1 MKTTFCTFMGLIFSL
16 ALAMPAQGQNVL
28 ADPTAYVDSAYSLAM
43 QGHLQEAVAL
53 NYEALENIPEDSVA
67 TRCEFYSC
75 LLYCYHRLGDY
86 EQALHYGELCLL
98 YDEEHGT
105 KADLSASL
113 GNLAGIY
120 SSVGKQDVA
129 IEYLRRSIDIE
140 TALLASDTTHTAV
153 SLAIRKAMLGEV
165 LVAKA
170 KETTSHSPDG
180 KKDVSSELDADA
192 VTMLAEALRLTDE
205 ALQIDRQLGRR
216 TQEGIRLAQLA
227 NIYDALGQEA
237 RAKECNRQALEI
249 ARETGNRPSEL
260 IILLQ
265 DGQLQEAIVLA
276 QELGMRKQEYEA
288 CDRLYRQAQEAGRS
302 ADALAWLEKTRVLHE
317 QLQSEETQRQLT
329 IAQVRYDL
337 FRKEQQ
343 LKAQQR
349 AIQEERLRTRVL
361 FVVSLLSLII
371 VLLLVL
377 LLVLLRRRKRMV
389 EESATYKERQYS
401 ILTHDLTNPMV
412 AQQQVLRMLY
422 RDFSNYTPQQVRAL
436 TGQLL
441 VGSDS
446 QLSLL
451 RNLGEM
457 AQMEQG
463 KRTMQPTRLDLS
475 ALIADVIVLMRSTAD
490 LKNVT
495 ISLKAERMLVTA
507 DREALRTILRN
518 ILSNAIKFSPKG
530 GVVEVGTKAPS
541 SFYVHNDGE
550 YLPQEQIDEIMHAKS
565 RIISHVGTNG
575 ESGTG
580 VGLLLCR
587 ELVALNHG
595 TMQILSAPNE
605 GVTMVIRL

>member
-1 MKTTFCTFMGLIFSL
+1 MGLIFSL

-28 ADPTAYVDSAYSLAM
+28 ADPTVYVDSAYSLAM

-67 TRCEFYSC
+67 MRCEFYSC

-140 TALLASDTTHTAV
+140 TSLLASDTTHTAV

-249 ARETGNRPSEL
+249 AHETGNRPSEL

-265 DGQLQEAIVLA
+265 DNQLQEAIALA
-276 QELGMRKQEYEA
+276 NELGMRKQEYEA

-302 ADALAWLEKTRVLHE
+302 AEALAWLEKARVLHE
-317 QLQSEETQRQLT
+317 QIQSEETQRQLT
-329 IAQVRYDL
+329 IAQVRYDS

-349 AIQEERLRTRVL
+349 AIQEERLRTRML

-389 EESATYKERQYS
+389 EEAATYKERQYS

-441 VGSDS
+441 AGSDS

-490 LKNVT
+490 LKDVT

>member
-1 MKTTFCTFMGLIFSL
+1 MKFTFCSFIGLTFSL
-16 ALAMPAQGQNVL
+16 VLALPAQGQSVS
-28 ADPTAYVDSAYSLAM
+28 ADPLLYVDSAYTLAVS
-43 QGHLQEAVAL
+43 GHLQEAVAL
-53 NYEALENIPEDSVA
+53 NYEALEAVPEDSVA

-75 LLYCYHRLGDY
+75 LLYCFHRLGDY
-86 EQALHYGELCLL
+86 EQALRYGEMCLL
-98 YDEEHGT
+98 YDEQHGT

-113 GNLAGIY
+113 SNLAGVY
-120 SSVGKQDVA
+120 SSAGKQDVA

-140 TALLASDTTHTAV
+140 NELIVSDTTHTAA

-165 LVAKA
+165 LVAKSKSVDDSLA
-170 KETTSHSPDG
+170 ADG
-180 KKDVSSELDADA
+180 VA
-192 VTMLAEALRLTDE
+192 MLAEALRLTDE
-205 ALQIDRQLGRR
+205 ALQIERQLGRR
-216 TQEGIRLAQLA
+216 TQEGMRLAQLA
-227 NIYDALGQEA
+227 NIYDALGQKE
-237 RAKECNRQALEI
+237 RAKAYNRQALDI

-260 IILLQ
+260 IVLLQ
-265 DGQLQEAIVLA
+265 AGQLQEAITLA
-276 QELGMRKQEYEA
+276 HELGMRKQEYEA
-288 CDRLYRQAQEAGRS
+288 CDRLYREAQAAGRS
-302 ADALAWLEKTRVLHE
+302 AEALAWLEKARVLHE
-317 QLQSEETQRQLT
+317 QLQNEETQRQLT
-329 IAQVRYDL
+329 IAQVRYDS

-343 LKAQQR
+343 LEAQQR
-349 AIQEERLRTRVL
+349 TIQEERSRTRMFIMVSVL
-361 FVVSLLSLII
+361 SFII
-371 VLLLVL
+371 VLLLIL

-389 EESATYKERQYS
+389 EEAATYKDRQYS

-422 RDFSNYTPQQVRAL
+422 RDFSLYTPEQVHAL

-441 VGSDS
+441 AGSDS

-451 RNLGEM
+451 RNLGEI
-457 AQMEQG
+457 AQLEQG
-463 KRTMQPTRLDLS
+463 KRTMQPTRLDLC
-475 ALIADVIVLMRSTAD
+475 ALITDVIVLMRSTAD
-490 LKNVT
+490 LKEVT

-530 GVVEVGTKAPS
+530 GVVEVGTKAPN

-550 YLPQEQIDEIMHAKS
+550 YVPKEQIDEIMHAKTRVES
-565 RIISHVGTNG
+565 RVGTNG

-605 GVTMVIRL
+605 GVTMVINVPI